1 MHLRAPFYPFLYS
14 NYVPRVIRRER
25 NTSTSRSQ
33 ASTSGSS
40 EGSVEGQ
47 YNFAVEDDEIDEGMF
62 AGDSNAGCYHH
73 DPGLSYLDP
82 ARLNHDTPS
91 FLERSVDDV
100 IRLENYKPRISPSA
114 PRKSSETVYADV
126 EYSKHNKR
134 KEALNDFSKG
144 SDEVTKPG
152 PSNDDLLDSE
162 LPNWVPPPPPVNMK
176 GPPVDESRR
185 TSPDK
190 LVGGSVETNKY
201 CPSADEPS
209 SREDSV
215 GGDYVTLRE
224 TEPPQYPLC
233 DHSAKMKSEST
244 AQGKPGP
251 SNDDLL
257 DSEPPNWVPPPPP
270 VNMKEPAED
279 ESKTSP
285 DKLVGG
291 SDETNKY
298 WPSADEPSSSVDS
311 VGGDYVTLRETEPP
325 QYPQGDRSAK
335 MKSESTAQGNSVDS
349 AKNEPLADRSSL
361 HSEDASEDDDT
372 IDWPPP
378 PPPPQKSSYQPDDLD
393 WERPLPPE
401 IIALPGK
408 RNRVASWA
416 RDEAEGSSRDFDD
429 FSKI

>member
-1 MHLRAPFYPFLYS
+1 
-14 NYVPRVIRRER
+14 
-25 NTSTSRSQ
+25 
-33 ASTSGSS
+33 
-40 EGSVEGQ
+40 
-47 YNFAVEDDEIDEGMF
+47 MF
-62 AGDSNAGCYHH
+62 ADDSNAVSYHH

-91 FLERSVDDV
+91 VLERSVDDV

-114 PRKSSETVYADV
+114 SRKSSETVYADI
-126 EYSKHNKR
+126 EYSKDNKR

-162 LPNWVPPPPPVNMK
+162 
-176 GPPVDESRR
+176 
-185 TSPDK
+185 
-190 LVGGSVETNKY
+190 
-201 CPSADEPS
+201 
-209 SREDSV
+209 
-215 GGDYVTLRE
+215 
-224 TEPPQYPLC
+224 
-233 DHSAKMKSEST
+233 
-244 AQGKPGP
+244 
-251 SNDDLL
+251 
-257 DSEPPNWVPPPPP
+257 PPNWVPPPPP
-270 VNMKEPAED
+270 VNMKEPPEG
-279 ESKTSP
+279 ESRTSP
-285 DKLVGG
+285 DKLVGS
-291 SDETNKY
+291 SDETYKY
-298 WPSADEPSSSVDS
+298 RPSADELGD
-311 VGGDYVTLRETEPP
+311 DYVTLRETEPP

-349 AKNEPLADRSSL
+349 AKTEPLADRSSF

-372 IDWPPP
+372 IEWPPP

-416 RDEAEGSSRDFDD
+416 RDEAEGSSRDSDD

>member
-1 MHLRAPFYPFLYS
+1 MAPSRAFLPFNF
-14 NYVPRVIRRER
+14 VPRVIPRQGQR
-25 NTSTSRSQ
+25 NTSASRSQ

-40 EGSVEGQ
+40 QGSVEGQ

-62 AGDSNAGCYHH
+62 ADDSNAVSYHH

-91 FLERSVDDV
+91 VLERSVDDV

-114 PRKSSETVYADV
+114 SRKSSETVYADI
-126 EYSKHNKR
+126 EYSKDNKR

-162 LPNWVPPPPPVNMK
+162 PPNWVPPPPPVNMK
-176 GPPVDESRR
+176 EPLDDENRR

-190 LVGGSVETNKY
+190 LVGGSVETSKY
-201 CPSADEPS
+201 CPSADGPS
-209 SREDSV
+209 SSEASLGD
-215 GGDYVTLRE
+215 DYVTLRE
-224 TEPPQYPLC
+224 TEPPQYPQG
-233 DHSAKMKSEST
+233 DRSAKMKSEST
-244 AQGKPGP
+244 AQGKPGF

-257 DSEPPNWVPPPPP
+257 DSEPPNWVPPPP
-270 VNMKEPAED
+270 VNMKEPPEG
-279 ESKTSP
+279 ESRTSP
-285 DKLVGG
+285 DKLVGS
-291 SDETNKY
+291 SDETYKY
-298 WPSADEPSSSVDS
+298 RPSADELGD
-311 VGGDYVTLRETEPP
+311 DYVTLRETEPP

-349 AKNEPLADRSSL
+349 AKTEPLADRSSF

-372 IDWPPP
+372 IEWPPP

-416 RDEAEGSSRDFDD
+416 RDEAEGSSRDSDD

>member
-25 NTSTSRSQ
+25 NTSTSRSR

-134 KEALNDFSKG
+134 KEALNDISKG
-144 SDEVTKPG
+144 SDEVT
-152 PSNDDLLDSE
+152 
-162 LPNWVPPPPPVNMK
+162 
-176 GPPVDESRR
+176 
-185 TSPDK
+185 
-190 LVGGSVETNKY
+190 
-201 CPSADEPS
+201 
-209 SREDSV
+209 
-215 GGDYVTLRE
+215 
-224 TEPPQYPLC
+224 
-233 DHSAKMKSEST
+233 
-244 AQGKPGP
+244 KPGP

-270 VNMKEPAED
+270 VNMKEPPED
-279 ESKTSP
+279 ESRRTSP

-298 WPSADEPSSSVDS
+298 WLSADEPSSSVDS

-349 AKNEPLADRSSL
+349 AKNEPLADRSSS
-361 HSEDASEDDDT
+361 HSEDASEDGDT

-393 WERPLPPE
+393 WERPLPHE